1 MIKICLDAGHCG
13 KYNQSP
19 AVKTYYESEM
29 NWKLHLLLK
38 KYLEQYGI
46 EVVTTRADQTKDMGL
61 KARGKASKGC
71 NLFLSI
77 HSNAVGSAVNDEV
90 DYPLVIVP
98 INGSGDVIGS
108 KLAKCI
114 ETTMRTKQKANVWDK
129 KSDSGTDWYG
139 VINGATSVG
148 VTGLILEHS
157 FHTNTRSAK
166 WLSDDSNLDK
176 LAKAEADVIAS
187 HYGIKKPTVEY
198 KVTASGVLKDKVKVD
213 SLVAQLK
220 SEGFTV
226 TVSEVNSAPV
236 PTPAPKPTIK
246 VGSKVRIKSGAK
258 SYDGVKMASFV
269 YNNVYTVDTLQG
281 DRAVLDKSGICTAFH
296 VNDLIIVS

>member
-1 MIKICLDAGHCG
+1 
-13 KYNQSP
+13 
-19 AVKTYYESEM
+19 
-29 NWKLHLLLK
+29 LLLK

-46 EVVTTRADQTKDMGL
+46 DVITTRADKNKDMGL
-61 KARGKASKGC
+61 KARGQASKGC

-77 HSNAVGSAVNDEV
+77 HSNAVGSSVNEAV

-98 INGSGDVIGS
+98 ISGKGDAIGE

-114 ETTMRTKQKANVWDK
+114 ETTMGTKQKANVWDK
-129 KSDSGTDWYG
+129 KSDAGKDWYG

-148 VTGLILEHS
+148 VPGLILEHS

-187 HYGIKKPTVEY
+187 HYGVKKPTEVATKTLYTISAICTVES
-198 KVTASGVLKDKVKVD
+198 KAEADKAVSELKASGY
-213 SLVAQLK
+213 
-220 SEGFTV
+220 
-226 TVSEVNSAPV
+226 TVSVSEKTVETV
-236 PTPAPKPTIK
+236 VEKPTPAPTIK
-246 VGSKVRIKSGAK
+246 VGSRVKIKQGAK

-281 DRAVLDKSGICTAFH
+281 DRAVLDKSGICTAFR
-296 VNDLIIVS
+296 VSDLILVS

>member
-1 MIKICLDAGHCG
+1 MEIKICLDAGHYG

-46 EVVTTRADQTKDMGL
+46 EVITTRADQKKDMGL
-61 KARGKASKGC
+61 KSRGKASKGC

-77 HSNAVGSAVNDEV
+77 HSNATGSAVNDAT

-98 INGSGDVIGS
+98 INGSGDAIGE

-114 ETTMRTKQKANVWDK
+114 ETTMGTKQNGRTWEK
-129 KSDSGTDWYG
+129 KSDSGNDWYG

-148 VTGLILEHS
+148 VPGLILEHS
-157 FHTNTRSAK
+157 FHTNTKFAK

-176 LAKAEADVIAS
+176 LAKAEADVIAE
-187 HYGIKKPTVEY
+187 HFGVKKNVEY
-198 KVTASGVLKDKVKVD
+198 KITATGTLKDKCEVD
-213 SLVAQLK
+213 DLVAKL
-220 SEGFTV
+220 EANGFTV
-226 TVSEVNSAPV
+226 TVSEANVTTATTPSPVKKSVDEFARDVIAGKYGNGHATRKAKIEAEGGNYEQVRKRVNELL
-236 PTPAPKPTIK
+236 
-246 VGSKVRIKSGAK
+246 
-258 SYDGVKMASFV
+258 GVS
-269 YNNVYTVDTLQG
+269 
-281 DRAVLDKSGICTAFH
+281 
-296 VNDLIIVS
+296 

>member
-1 MIKICLDAGHCG
+1 MVKICLDAGHYG

-46 EVVTTRADQTKDMGL
+46 EVVTTRAYQTKDLGL
-61 KARGKASKGC
+61 KARGQASKGC

-77 HSNAVGSAVNDEV
+77 HSNAVGSSVNEAV

-98 INGSGDVIGS
+98 ISGKGDAIGE

-114 ETTMRTKQKANVWDK
+114 ETTMGTKQKADVWSK
-129 KSDSGTDWYG
+129 NHNGADWYG

-148 VTGLILEHS
+148 VPGLILEHS

-176 LAKAEADVIAS
+176 LAKAEVEVIAN
-187 HYGIKKPTVEY
+187 HYGVKKPTEVVTKTLYTLSAIRTVES
-198 KVTASGVLKDKVKVD
+198 KAEADKAIAELKASGYSVSVSEKTVETVVEKP
-213 SLVAQLK
+213 ALK
-220 SEGFTV
+220 SVEEIAK
-226 TVSEVNSAPV
+226 EV
-236 PTPAPKPTIK
+236 
-246 VGSKVRIKSGAK
+246 
-258 SYDGVKMASFV
+258 
-269 YNNVYTVDTLQG
+269 LQG
-281 DRAVLDKSGICTAFH
+281 KWGNGSERKKRLEAAGYNYSQVQKR
-296 VNDLIIVS
+296 VNELCR

>member
-1 MIKICLDAGHCG
+1 MVKICLDAGHCG

-46 EVVTTRADQTKDMGL
+46 EVITTRADQNKDMGL
-61 KARGKASKGC
+61 KARGQASKGC

-77 HSNAVGSAVNDEV
+77 HSNAVGSSVNEAV

-98 INGSGDVIGS
+98 ISGKGDAIGE

-114 ETTMRTKQKANVWDK
+114 ETTMGTKQKADMWSK
-129 KSDSGTDWYG
+129 KSDAGKDWYG

-148 VTGLILEHS
+148 VPGLILEHS

-176 LAKAEADVIAS
+176 LAKAEAEVIAS
-187 HYGIKKPTVEY
+187 HYGVKKPTEVATKALYTISAIRTVET
-198 KVTASGVLKDKVKVD
+198 KAEADKAVNELKASGYTVSVSEKTVETVVEKPVASKPVLKSVD
-213 SLVAQLK
+213 EIAK
-220 SEGFTV
+220 
-226 TVSEVNSAPV
+226 EVINGNWGNGTERKQRLTA
-236 PTPAPKPTIK
+236 A
-246 VGSKVRIKSGAK
+246 G
-258 SYDGVKMASFV
+258 
-269 YNNVYTVDTLQG
+269 YNYSQVQK
-281 DRAVLDKSGICTAFH
+281 R
-296 VNDLIIVS
+296 VNELCK